1 MRDGPAVAL
10 RTPYLIST
18 GRQGLFRYGN
28 MDHSIAMGARV
39 AKTLA
44 TGQGPDHGEV
54 ATEDESFD

>member
-1 MRDGPAVAL
+1 
-10 RTPYLIST
+10 
-18 GRQGLFRYGN
+18 